1 MRDAVQ
7 VARELFV
14 EGMPLAKTVNRRLGF
29 DLQLFSR
36 GGLRVL
42 DKIEAQDYNVLVS
55 RPAISKPERVR
66 LMLAAAW
73 GIL

>member
-1 MRDAVQ
+1 MR
-7 VARELFV
+7 
-14 EGMPLAKTVNRRLGF
+14 RRLAF
-29 DLQLFSR
+29 DLELFSR

-42 DKIEAQDYNVLVS
+42 DKIEAQDYNVLAK